1 MLPKASDTLLE
12 HLPLVERIITNVCRR
27 RGMDAAQTEEFAA
40 FVKLRLVENDYAI
53 IRAFKERSSF
63 GTYMTTV
70 VSRLLNDYRNHEWGK
85 WHDSAEAKR
94 HGTLAIDL
102 ERCIVRDSRTLD
114 EAYGALLPKY
124 PNITRTVLEEI
135 AARFPNRHRR
145 KMLSLDEHPDKEIG
159 TDPTD
164 LVASAELAECISRV
178 VNIFIRG
185 LPKED
190 QRLLQLRFGSDMPVP
205 QIGKVLHQDAQ
216 SLYRRLRTHMGGLRA
231 ALEAAGVSAHDV
243 GRLIGCDAAIF
254 DFRLKTGGGRPSNE
268 NGTAPEEDV

>member
-1 MLPKASDTLLE
+1 MLPKPSDTLLE
-12 HLPLVERIITNVCRR
+12 QLPLVERIIATVCRGR
-27 RGMDAAQTEEFAA
+27 RMDAAATEEFAA

-94 HGTLAIDL
+94 HGELAIEL

-114 EAYGALLPKY
+114 EAYALLRTRHPG
-124 PNITRTVLEEI
+124 ITRADLEEI
-135 AARFPNRHRR
+135 ATRFPPRHRR
-145 KMLSLDEHPDKEIG
+145 KMVSLEDHPETESVAE
-159 TDPTD
+159 TDD
-164 LVASAELAECISRV
+164 AVANAELAACISRV
-178 VNIFIRG
+178 VNDFVRE
-185 LPKED
+185 LSKED
-190 QRLLQLRFGSDMPVP
+190 RRVIQLRFGCDMPVP
-205 QIGKVLHQDAQ
+205 QIATALGQDAQ
-216 SLYRRLRTHMGGLRA
+216 ALYRRLRTHMGGLRR

-243 GRLIGCDAAIF
+243 GRLIGSDAAIL
-254 DFRLKTGGGRPSNE
+254 DFRLKSGGVRPSNE